1 MATYGARYSR
11 WAPWAEGFED
21 TDRTKLPR
29 YGETAEIGQL
39 NKVNDSLNFNEG
51 SMPGDDQ
58 IVLYEKNFKDGTVD
72 VESVF
77 IPISTAAVAELV
89 RESYHRA
96 EAARE
101 VRHERLADGDD
112 DKAPYGGYGFI
123 TNHVS
128 KAKRYFQAIFYPKVK
143 AAPTSGSFDTR
154 GDNINFV
161 TDKMSFH
168 LESPACRKYRVKKD
182 FDAEEAAM
190 AYLDGCFKGTSAIPG
205 LPAPA
210 EPAQQG
216 GNDNTGT

>member
-77 IPISTAAVAELV
+77 IPISTAAAMLG
-89 RESYHRA
+89 
-96 EAARE
+96 AAHDE
-101 VRHERLADGDD
+101 NGLADGDD

-216 GNDNTGT
+216 GNDNTGA